1 MARFFIEDIR
11 TGEVTLP
18 AEISKHLQ
26 VLRAKAGEVIELFNG
41 KGLVA
46 KALLKEL
53 HKKSALAEVF
63 SLGMTPH
70 THFHWVLAFSVT
82 SVDKMALIVQKA
94 TELGVAALQPLIFKY
109 SQPWPFEKEKRR
121 LEHFT
126 KIIRHAC
133 EQCGEN
139 WSPDFLSPVPF
150 LDWLQQAKRPL
161 LLLEPTAS
169 LSLKNLQAQSDVAF
183 IIGPEGGLADDE
195 KNMAFSQ
202 ATAVSLGK
210 NILRMETACLAVLAA
225 AHALWDA

>member
-11 TGEVTLP
+11 SGEVSLT
-18 AEISKHLQ
+18 AEVSKHLQ
-26 VLRAKAGEVIELFNG
+26 VLRAKAGDTIEMFNG
-41 KGLVA
+41 KGVVA
-46 KALLKEL
+46 QALLKEL

-63 SLGMTPH
+63 SIGMVPH
-70 THFHWVLAFSVT
+70 ASFHWILAFSVT
-82 SVDKMALIVQKA
+82 SVDKMALIAQKA
-94 TELGVAALQPLIFKY
+94 TELGVGALQPLFFKR
-109 SQPWPFEKEKRR
+109 SQPWPFEKENRR
-121 LEHFT
+121 LEHFA

-139 WSPDFLSPVPF
+139 WSPEFLPPAPF

-169 LSLKNLQAQSDVAF
+169 VSLKNLPAQSDVAF
-183 IIGPEGGLADDE
+183 IVGPEGGLTDEE
-195 KNMAFSQ
+195 KNAAFPR
-202 ATAVSLGK
+202 ATAVCLGK

>member
-1 MARFFIEDIR
+1 MARFFIEDIK
-11 TGEVTLP
+11 TGEVSLP

-26 VLRAKAGEVIELFNG
+26 VLRAKAGDTIELFNG

-63 SLGMTPH
+63 SLGMTPQAS
-70 THFHWVLAFSVT
+70 FHWALAFSVT

-94 TELGVAALQPLIFKY
+94 TELGVAALQPLIFRY
-109 SQPWPFEKEKRR
+109 SQPWPLEKEKRR

-139 WSPDFLSPVPF
+139 WSPDFCPPYHF
-150 LDWLQQAKRPL
+150 
-161 LLLEPTAS
+161 
-169 LSLKNLQAQSDVAF
+169 
-183 IIGPEGGLADDE
+183 
-195 KNMAFSQ
+195 
-202 ATAVSLGK
+202 
-210 NILRMETACLAVLAA
+210 
-225 AHALWDA
+225 